1 LKGRYVPFFFGPPRA
16 FLAFAAVHSWTAVF
30 SGHRNCNLKRAKNSA
45 KVPYWSFAATFTMC
59 FREEVKAP
67 SLDAQTITIKEVCIM
82 WTKPAYEDLRIGFE
96 VTMYFANR

>member
-1 LKGRYVPFFFGPPRA
+1 
-16 FLAFAAVHSWTAVF
+16 
-30 SGHRNCNLKRAKNSA
+30 
-45 KVPYWSFAATFTMC
+45 MC

-67 SLDAQTITIKEVCIM
+67 SLDAQTNTIKEVCIM